1 MYNIHIILNFGERF
15 VFNDYKVVVVDECL
29 NATPN
34 LMGRTCLEWLKTT
47 VEIDDI
53 ATNIPASVDTD
64 TIILFD
70 DTPLV
75 DYEALERIVTVFES
89 KDLIAAE
96 LNRGYIF
103 KAGKIKIKGLK
114 LIDDSAFIRFDAS
127 KFPFIISA
135 LREKINK
142 RLIESGVFIYDPAS
156 TYIDDTVKIEEGAVI
171 YPNVTITGNSF
182 IKKGAVIKP
191 NCFIE
196 NSIINGYATIN
207 ASTVAESEVGSL
219 TNVGPYAYIRPGSK
233 VGSGC
238 KIGDFVE
245 IKNSSIGNGTKVPHL
260 AYVGDADV
268 GSDINIGCGVIFANY
283 DGRNKHRSQVDDGT
297 FIGSNSTLI
306 APIKVGRRSF
316 IAAGA
321 TLVHDVPDGALVI
334 ARATETVKEGR
345 AEKYLKPEQR

>member
-1 MYNIHIILNFGERF
+1 M
-15 VFNDYKVVVVDECL
+15 FNNYKVVVVDECL
-29 NATPN
+29 NATPK
-34 LMGRTCLEWLKTT
+34 LMGRTCFDWLKTT
-47 VEIDDI
+47 LDIDDI
-53 ATNIPASVDTD
+53 AMSIPVSVDAD

-75 DYEALERIVTVFES
+75 NDKALERTVTVFES
-89 KDLIAAE
+89 KDLIAAQF
-96 LNRGYIF
+96 NRGYIF
-103 KAGKIKIKGLK
+103 KAGKIKIKELE
-114 LIDDSAFIRFDAS
+114 LIDDSAFIRFNAS
-127 KFPFIISA
+127 QFPFIISELKA
-135 LREKINK
+135 RINK
-142 RLIESGVFIYDPAS
+142 RLIENGVLIYDPAS

-171 YPNVTITGNSF
+171 YPNVTITGNSV

-196 NSIINGYATIN
+196 NSIINEYATVN
-207 ASTVAESEVGSL
+207 SSTITDSEVGSL

-233 VGSGC
+233 VGAGC

-245 IKNSSIGNGTKVPHL
+245 IKNSSIGDGTKVPHL

-268 GSDINIGCGVIFANY
+268 GSNINIGCGVIFANY

>member
-1 MYNIHIILNFGERF
+1 M
-15 VFNDYKVVVVDECL
+15 FNNYKVVAVDECL
-29 NATPN
+29 SATPN
-34 LMGRTCLEWLKTT
+34 LMGRTCFDWLKTT
-47 VEIDDI
+47 VDIDDI
-53 ATNIPASVDTD
+53 ATSIPTSVDTD

-75 DYEALERIVTVFES
+75 NNEALERVVTVFES

-103 KAGKIKIKGLK
+103 KAGKVKLK
-114 LIDDSAFIRFDAS
+114 ELTFIDDSAFIRFDAS
-127 KFPFIISA
+127 NFPFIISRLKERINNKLVNNGA
-135 LREKINK
+135 L
-142 RLIESGVFIYDPAS
+142 LYDPES
-156 TYIDDTVKIEEGAVI
+156 TYIDDTVTVEESAII
-171 YPNVTITGNSF
+171 YPNVTVTGSSV
-182 IKKGAVIKP
+182 IKKGAILKP

-196 NSIINGYATIN
+196 NSIINEYATVN
-207 ASTVAESEVGSL
+207 SSTVIESEVGSM

-245 IKNSSIGNGTKVPHL
+245 IKNSNIGDGTKVPHL

-268 GSDINIGCGVIFANY
+268 GSGINIGCGVIFANY
-283 DGRNKHRSQVDDGT
+283 DGRNKHRSQVEDGT
-297 FIGSNSTLI
+297 FIGSNTTLI

-321 TLVHDVPDGALVI
+321 TLVHDVPEGALVI

-345 AEKYLKPEQR
+345 ADKYLKPEIHK

>member
-1 MYNIHIILNFGERF
+1 M
-15 VFNDYKVVVVDECL
+15 FNNYKVVAVDECL
-29 NATPN
+29 SATPN
-34 LMGRTCLEWLKTT
+34 LLGRTCFDWLKTT
-47 VEIDDI
+47 VDIDDI
-53 ATNIPASVDTD
+53 ATNIPTSVDTD

-75 DYEALERIVTVFES
+75 DNEALERVVTLFES
-89 KDLIAAE
+89 KDMLCAE

-103 KAGKIKIKGLK
+103 KAGKVKLNGLER
-114 LIDDSAFIRFDAS
+114 IEDSAFIRYDSSA
-127 KFPFIISA
+127 FPTIISELKSRINAKLIKGGA
-135 LREKINK
+135 L
-142 RLIESGVFIYDPAS
+142 LYDPVS
-156 TYIDDTVKIEEGAVI
+156 TYIDDTVTVEEGAVI
-171 YPNVTITGNSF
+171 YPNNTITGNSV
-182 IKKGAVIKP
+182 IKKGAIIKP

-196 NSIINGYATIN
+196 NSIINEYATVN
-207 ASTVAESEVGSL
+207 SSTIIESEVGTL
-219 TNVGPYAYIRPGSK
+219 TNVGPYAYIRPNCK

-245 IKNSSIGNGTKVPHL
+245 IKNSNIGDGTKVPHL

-268 GSDINIGCGVIFANY
+268 GEGINIGCGVIFANY

-321 TLVHDVPDGALVI
+321 TLVHDVPEGSLVI

-345 AEKYLKPEQR
+345 AEKYLKPEQQK